1 MKNKEVE
8 LSSIVTELELKT
20 TLLKEN
26 LAKEESEKLV
36 RLQVTASFLFL
47 FFFLFVFLFFKYNL
61 LCLYESFH
69 D

>member
-20 TLLKEN
+20 TLLQEN

-36 RLQVTASFLFL
+36 RLQVTASL
-47 FFFLFVFLFFKYNL
+47 FLFFKYNL